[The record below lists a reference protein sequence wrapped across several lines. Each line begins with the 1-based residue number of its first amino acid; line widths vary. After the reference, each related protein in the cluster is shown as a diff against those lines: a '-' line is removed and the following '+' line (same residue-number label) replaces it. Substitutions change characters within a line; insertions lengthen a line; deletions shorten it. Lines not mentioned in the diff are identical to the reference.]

1 MSDSGTSMIHKA
13 TTRQRSTLEL
23 LSTVSSVE
31 LVKVKERRLDI
42 IEIVSVFL
50 DERSLM
56 LNQRRMDD
64 LYRWDKSNILN
75 VALKSLQIIDEKVR

>member
-1 MSDSGTSMIHKA
+1 M
-13 TTRQRSTLEL
+13 
-23 LSTVSSVE
+23 
-31 LVKVKERRLDI
+31 KERRLDI
-42 IEIVSVFL
+42 IEIVSVFR

-56 LNQRRMDD
+56 LNQRRVDD